1 MTKGVRPGLSAAAE
15 RFLGWLLPCMRLAS
29 ALLLFTMMILTFVD
43 VVGRYVFTAPVFG
56 AAEMVQFLLAMTIFA
71 GLALVNASDDHIS
84 VDLFD
89 RPLSRLFPR
98 LRPLLIQ
105 LFSLI
110 AMVIIAF
117 QLTEFA
123 IEAEQNNRITVVL
136 EWPLAAVTITIA
148 GLSCL
153 SLLAQILGLLAG
165 PPDDARS
172 GDERP
177 PSL

>member
-1 MTKGVRPGLSAAAE
+1 MTTGIRPGLSASAE
-15 RFLGWLLPCMRLAS
+15 RFLGWLLPFMKLAS
-29 ALLLFTMMILTFVD
+29 AALLFMMMILTFVD

-56 AAEMVQFLLAMTIFA
+56 AAEMIQFLLAMTIFA

-89 RPLSRLFPR
+89 RPLSRLFPK

-110 AMVIIAF
+110 AMIIIAY

-123 IEAEQNNRITVVL
+123 IEAQQNDRITVVL
-136 EWPLAAVTITIA
+136 EWPLAVVAFAIA

-153 SLLAQILGLLAG
+153 SLLAQILGLVS
-165 PPDDARS
+165 RS
-172 GDERP
+172 STGTGDRP
-177 PSL
+177 ASL

>member
-1 MTKGVRPGLSAAAE
+1 MTIGVRPSLSASAE
-15 RFLGWLLPCMRLAS
+15 RFLGWLLPFMKLAS
-29 ALLLFTMMILTFVD
+29 AGLLFAMMILTFVD

-56 AAEMVQFLLAMTIFA
+56 AAEMIQFLLAMTIFA
-71 GLALVNASDDHIS
+71 GLGLVNASDDHIS

-89 RPLSRLFPR
+89 RPLSRLLPR

-110 AMVIIAF
+110 AMIIIAY

-123 IEAEQNNRITVVL
+123 IEAQQNNRITVVL
-136 EWPLAAVTITIA
+136 EWPLAVVAFAIA

-153 SLLAQILGLLAG
+153 SLLAQILGLVS
-165 PPDDARS
+165 RS
-172 GDERP
+172 STRASDRP
-177 PSL
+177 TGL

>member
-1 MTKGVRPGLSAAAE
+1 MTKGIRPSLSAYAE
-15 RFLGWLLPCMRLAS
+15 RLLGWLLPLMRLAS
-29 ALLLFTMMILTFVD
+29 AALLLAMMILTFVD

-56 AAEMVQFLLAMTIFA
+56 AAEMIQFLLAMTIFA

-89 RPLSRLFPR
+89 RPLSRLLPR
-98 LRPLLIQ
+98 LRPVLIQ

-110 AMVIIAF
+110 AMMIIAF

-123 IEAEQNNRITVVL
+123 IEAKQNDRITVVL
-136 EWPLAAVTITIA
+136 EWPLAAVAFAIA

-153 SLLAQILGLLAG
+153 SLVAQILGLVS
-165 PPDDARS
+165 RS
-172 GDERP
+172 STATGEG
-177 PSL
+177 SSGL

>member
-1 MTKGVRPGLSAAAE
+1 MRAGVHPGLSAAAE
-15 RFLGWLLPCMRLAS
+15 RLLGWLLPVMRLAS
-29 ALLLFTMMILTFVD
+29 AALLFTMMILTFID

-56 AAEMVQFLLAMTIFA
+56 AAEMIQFLLAMTIFA

-89 RPLSRLFPR
+89 RPLNRLLPR
-98 LRPLLIQ
+98 LRPVLIQ

-110 AMVIIAF
+110 AMIIIAF

-123 IEAEQNNRITVVL
+123 IEAQQNDRITVVL
-136 EWPLAAVTITIA
+136 EWPLAVVAFAIA

-153 SLLAQILGLLAG
+153 SLLAQILGLVS
-165 PPDDARS
+165 RS
-172 GDERP
+172 STGTGDRP
-177 PSL
+177 ASL

>member
-1 MTKGVRPGLSAAAE
+1 MTTGIRPGLPAHAE
-15 RFLGWLLPCMRLAS
+15 RLLGWLLPVVRLAS
-29 ALLLFTMMILTFVD
+29 AALLFAMMILTFVD

-56 AAEMVQFLLAMTIFA
+56 AAEMIQFLLAMTIFA

-89 RPLSRLFPR
+89 RPLSRFLPR
-98 LRPLLIQ
+98 VRPVLIQ

-110 AMVIIAF
+110 AMIIIAY

-123 IEAEQNNRITVVL
+123 IEAQQNDRITVVL
-136 EWPLAAVTITIA
+136 EWPLAVVAFAIA

-153 SLLAQILGLLAG
+153 SLLAQILGLIS
-165 PPDDARS
+165 RS
-172 GDERP
+172 STDIGDRP
-177 PSL
+177 STP

>member
-1 MTKGVRPGLSAAAE
+1 MTPGIRPTLSAYAE
-15 RFLGWLLPCMRLAS
+15 RLLGWLLPVMRLAS
-29 ALLLFTMMILTFVD
+29 AALLLAMMILTFVD

-56 AAEMVQFLLAMTIFA
+56 AAEMIQFLLAMTIFA

-89 RPLSRLFPR
+89 RPLSRLLPR
-98 LRPLLIQ
+98 LRPVLIQ

-110 AMVIIAF
+110 AMIIIAF

-123 IEAEQNNRITVVL
+123 IEAQQNGRITVVL
-136 EWPLAAVTITIA
+136 EWPLAAVAFAIA

-153 SLLAQILGLLAG
+153 SLVAQILGLVS
-165 PPDDARS
+165 RS
-172 GDERP
+172 STATGEG
-177 PSL
+177 SSGL

>member
-1 MTKGVRPGLSAAAE
+1 MTPGIRPSISAYAE
-15 RFLGWLLPCMRLAS
+15 RLLGWLLPLMRLAS
-29 ALLLFTMMILTFVD
+29 AVLLLAMMILTFVD

-56 AAEMVQFLLAMTIFA
+56 AAEMIQFLLAMTIFA

-89 RPLSRLFPR
+89 RPLSRLLPR
-98 LRPLLIQ
+98 LRPVLIQ

-110 AMVIIAF
+110 AMIIIAF

-123 IEAEQNNRITVVL
+123 IEAQQNDRITVVL
-136 EWPLAAVTITIA
+136 EWPLAAVAFAIA

-153 SLLAQILGLLAG
+153 SLVAQILGLVS
-165 PPDDARS
+165 RS
-172 GDERP
+172 STASGEG
-177 PSL
+177 SSGL

>member
-1 MTKGVRPGLSAAAE
+1 MTTDIRPSLSAQAE
-15 RFLGWLLPCMRLAS
+15 RLLGWLLPLVRLAS
-29 ALLLFTMMILTFVD
+29 AGLLFAMMILTFVD

-56 AAEMVQFLLAMTIFA
+56 AAEMIQFLLAMTIFA

-98 LRPLLIQ
+98 LRPVLIQ

-110 AMVIIAF
+110 AMVIIAY

-123 IEAEQNNRITVVL
+123 IEAQQNDRITVVL
-136 EWPLAAVTITIA
+136 EWPLAAVAFAIA

-153 SLLAQILGLLAG
+153 SLLAQILGLVS
-165 PPDDARS
+165 RS
-172 GDERP
+172 STRSSDRP
-177 PSL
+177 STL

>member
-1 MTKGVRPGLSAAAE
+1 MTTGFPSKNLSAIAE
-15 RFLGWLLPCMRLAS
+15 RFLGWLLPFMRLAS
-29 ALLLFTMMILTFVD
+29 ALLLLLMMILTFVD

-56 AAEMVQFLLAMTIFA
+56 AAEMIQFLLAMTIFA

-89 RPLSRLFPR
+89 HSLSRLLPR

-110 AMVIIAF
+110 AMIIIAY

-123 IEAEQNNRITVVL
+123 IEAQQNNRITVVL
-136 EWPLAAVTITIA
+136 EWPLAAVAFAIA

-153 SLLAQILGLLAG
+153 SLLAQILGLLSRAPADTG
-165 PPDDARS
+165 NGSA
-172 GDERP
+172 
-177 PSL
+177 SL